1 MLLFCFFI
9 TVFASASWLIYAV
22 MFVNAKLADSHL
34 WEQSPEQMLLLLS
47 VLFLPMLIM
56 WMVFGFIN
64 QFVTNRNMNVK
75 QNELLNQLQKNQ
87 DYTDLVVRVMLDAEH
102 EIKDGFVINKFDL
115 FISDMNESLSE
126 IIQRCNIASSAQLE
140 QLWQRVKRGERWVL
154 GKAILDAGKS
164 QSTFNA
170 WVAEKINR
178 DKVFRGTMLEFCSR
192 YQNLLQLLEKH
203 DRDKIFLR
211 IIETGVFGK
220 VYSIIAPLSEGLNPG
235 LTANSSDRISQ
246 SKPERDYSSVLKI
259 ATMEEPKASETIIN
273 VDKND
278 NEEEDDDEIPM
289 PKRSL
294 FSRLNPFSRKEEEEP
309 DDEHEQDPFFRA
321 LHNSFQEENNN
332 SLKAENNASIFQ
344 SSSLNAVETSNEPTF
359 SAPAA
364 ENSLS
369 ADNEEKAPSARQTPT
384 FGNARSTLDSLRN
397 SNDSFSAAAGDL
409 RATKADEPKFS
420 SQQAPTQ
427 APQAPKAEK
436 EEDLAYPFGGWTDED
451 NYR

>member
-115 FISDMNESLSE
+115 FISDMNEALSE

-170 WVAEKINR
+170 WVAEKVNR

-359 SAPAA
+359 SATAA

-369 ADNEEKAPSARQTPT
+369 ADNEEKDLSARQTPT
-384 FGNARSTLDSLRN
+384 FGNARSTLDSLRS

>member
-87 DYTDLVVRVMLDAEH
+87 DYTDLVVRVMLNAEH

-115 FISDMNESLSE
+115 FISDMNEALSE

-170 WVAEKINR
+170 WVAEKVNR

-278 NEEEDDDEIPM
+278 NEEDDDDEIPM

-369 ADNEEKAPSARQTPT
+369 ADNEEKDLSARQTPT
-384 FGNARSTLDSLRN
+384 FGNARSTLDSLRS

>member
-115 FISDMNESLSE
+115 FISDMNEALSE

-170 WVAEKINR
+170 WVAEKANR

-278 NEEEDDDEIPM
+278 NEEDDDEIPM

-359 SAPAA
+359 SATAA

-369 ADNEEKAPSARQTPT
+369 ADNEEKDLSARQTPT
-384 FGNARSTLDSLRN
+384 FGNARSTLDSLRS